1 MTEEVRR
8 ADRQVMIDRQARR
21 AVDFFAFVLQPDGSR
36 IRARITNLS
45 YDGCEIDGI
54 ALDVGDSVKLELAGL
69 GKVEAEMRW
78 VDGNKGGARFVD
90 Q

>member
-1 MTEEVRR
+1 MGVKAPLRNPPPTKRPGEKN
-8 ADRQVMIDRQARR
+8 
-21 AVDFFAFVLQPDGSR
+21 QPGSR

-78 VDGNKGGARFVD
+78 IDGNKGGARFVD